1 MLLKKISVSFMV
13 CALFS
18 QHILCGTA
26 QSVPRHEND
35 EEKPVTRQSVNNSSD
50 PSLSDSAIGTSAVI
64 LGAAIAGYG
73 LYKAFQSTESQEENS
88 LQKTNFEEYDE
99 LNHIDLSSFA
109 ELTEQSSEPLQV
121 VAQGGGYHKVDLHDA
136 RKNFLPY
143 LHDEIYRLQKLYHES
158 KISSGKVLII
168 TGTGKKRPGPN
179 CRLKNAVIRVLKED
193 DFFLSRI
200 LSYEDKNPDDG
211 FVKVFLRKYLLKN

>member
-1 MLLKKISVSFMV
+1 MLLKKISVSFMA
-13 CALFS
+13 CTFFS
-18 QHILCGTA
+18 QNILCGTA
-26 QSVPRHEND
+26 QSVPRDENE

-73 LYKAFQSTESQEENS
+73 LYKAFQSTEPQEENS

-99 LNHIDLSSFA
+99 LIDLSSFA

-121 VAQGGGYHKVDLHDA
+121 VAQGGGYHKVDLHEV
-136 RKNFLPY
+136 RSSFYYY
-143 LHDEIYRLQKLYHES
+143 LRDEIYRLQNLYHES
-158 KISSGKVLII
+158 KIPSGKVLVI

-179 CRLKNAVIRVLKED
+179 FRLKNEVIRALKED
-193 DFFLSRI
+193 DFFLRRI

-211 FVKVFLRKYLLKN
+211 FVKVFLRK